1 MKKIIIALFLCL
13 FGIGFSGCSSDNSE
27 PEEATDRYTFQ
38 RIKGKWY
45 ATAFLNSDNY
55 FTPVQDGT
63 FISFEPDRFTFF
75 DGYTTETGM
84 FAFNES
90 SGEILCRNTAGKD
103 FHIMA
108 TFTSDNSGTFAM
120 SGRHNITFKVER
132 RDK

>member
-1 MKKIIIALFLCL
+1 MKKIIVAMLLCMV
-13 FGIGFSGCSSDNSE
+13 GIGFAGCSSDNNGNDE
-27 PEEATDRYTFQ
+27 PTEQFTYQ

-63 FISFEPDRFTFF
+63 FISFEPDGFTFF
-75 DGYTTETGM
+75 DGNTTETGM

-108 TFTSDNSGTFAM
+108 SFTSDNSGTFAM